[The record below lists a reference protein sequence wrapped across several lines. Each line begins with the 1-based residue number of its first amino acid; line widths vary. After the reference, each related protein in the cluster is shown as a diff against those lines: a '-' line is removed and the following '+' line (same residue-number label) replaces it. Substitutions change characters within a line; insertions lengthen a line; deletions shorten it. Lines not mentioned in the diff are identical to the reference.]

1 VLQCVAIPISANVT
15 ANTQD
20 KYACWKIPR
29 SCLAAKLEFE
39 FEFEFV
45 VEIPRNLGFPIEW
58 ISGM

>member
-1 VLQCVAIPISANVT
+1 MSANVT

-20 KYACWKIPR
+20 WYACRKIPR

-39 FEFEFV
+39 FEFAFV
-45 VEIPRNLGFPIEW
+45 VEIPRNLGFSIEW